1 MIALYTRVSTQE
13 QAREGYS
20 IEEQA
25 SRLRSYCDA
34 MGWPDHQLYT
44 DPGFSGGSMDRPAL
58 QQLIR
63 DVESGQIT
71 RVVVYKLD
79 RLSRSQLDTLYLIE
93 RVFLAHGCE
102 FVSLS
107 ESFDTS
113 TPFGRA
119 MIGILAVFA
128 QLEREQI
135 KERMTMGR
143 EARAKEGGYCASSHI
158 PIGYNYE
165 GGELVVAPAE
175 AMQVRE
181 VYRLFLSGAPVRAI
195 EREMRQR
202 GLAHRYGPWTPYTI
216 RRVLSSP
223 VYAGRVTY
231 AGQVHDG
238 RHEPLVDE
246 ATWQAAQ
253 DRLAERS
260 AQAAKHQAV
269 SGRKFL
275 LTGLIWCARC
285 GARYGAVVSHADQI
299 RSYYMCYSR
308 SAKSAAMVRDRACKN
323 TTWRVEKLD
332 GLILGQIAQLA
343 TDPAQI
349 PRVSSQPHPEEQIAA
364 LEAQLAEVRRRKAR
378 LLDLYATETALT
390 PSDLAARINPLS
402 EQEGRL
408 QGEIEALRASSGV
421 DEKKAATLVATFSDV
436 IASGDPARIRTLVES
451 LIDRIDL
458 DGSQL
463 TIRWRF

>member
-107 ESFDTS
+107 ESFDTG

-143 EARAKEGGYCASSHI
+143 EARAKEGKFHGGAHI
-158 PIGYNYE
+158 PIGYDYVD
-165 GGELVVAPAE
+165 GELVVNPPE

-181 VYRLFLSGAPVRAI
+181 VYRRFVSGAPVRQI
-195 EREMRQR
+195 EEDLRER
-202 GLAHRYGPWTPYTI
+202 GLAHRAGPWSTRTI
-216 RRVLSSP
+216 RNVLASP
-223 VYAGRVTY
+223 VYIGRVVF
-231 AGQVHDG
+231 AGEVHDG
-238 RHEPLVDE
+238 HHEPLVDE

-253 DRLAERS
+253 DRLAQR
-260 AQAAKHQAV
+260 AQQASKHQAV
-269 SGRKFL
+269 SGRQSL

-285 GARYGAVVSHADQI
+285 GARYGTRKTGQPRH
-299 RSYYMCYSR
+299 RYYVCYSR
-308 SAKSAAMVRDRACKN
+308 SHQSANMVRDPNCDN
-323 TTWRVEKLD
+323 PSWRMEQLD
-332 GLILGQIAQLA
+332 GLILDQIAQLS

-378 LLDLYATETALT
+378 LLDLYAAETALT

-402 EQEGRL
+402 DQEGRL
-408 QGEIEALRASSGV
+408 KGEIEALRASSGV
-421 DEKKAATLVATFSDV
+421 DEKKAAAIAATFADV

-451 LIDRIDL
+451 LIERIDL